1 MLQKSVKSGLI
12 AAHTKLM
19 FFFPLVLWSS
29 ESNLLECSESEYC
42 KLIEHHFQTM
52 TYVAVYIDEHC
63 DKKNG
68 KKYKKIPQLENFV
81 LNDFI
86 SCYP

>member
-1 MLQKSVKSGLI
+1 
-12 AAHTKLM
+12 
-19 FFFPLVLWSS
+19 
-29 ESNLLECSESEYC
+29 
-42 KLIEHHFQTM
+42 M

>member
-1 MLQKSVKSGLI
+1 
-12 AAHTKLM
+12 
-19 FFFPLVLWSS
+19 
-29 ESNLLECSESEYC
+29 
-42 KLIEHHFQTM
+42 M

-81 LNDFI
+81 L
-86 SCYP
+86 CYVIHKLYIA